1 MLKRQL
7 HIQNKL
13 GLHARAA
20 AKLVTLANRFQA
32 NVSLTTGKMTA
43 HTKSIMGLMMLS
55 ATYGTAIELSVDD
68 APDSEKALEAIQ
80 ALIQNR
86 FDEPE

>member
-1 MLKRQL
+1 MLKRDT

-20 AKLVTLANRFQA
+20 AKLVNLANRFQA
-32 NVSLTTGKMTA
+32 NITISTPKLTA

-55 ATYGTAIELSVDD
+55 ATNGTPIQLSADD
-68 APDSEKALEAIQ
+68 APDAEKAMNAIE

>member
-7 HIQNKL
+7 LIQNKL

-32 NVSLTTGKMTA
+32 NISLSTGKMTA

-55 ATYGTAIELSVDD
+55 ATCGTSIELTADN
-68 APDSEKALEAIQ
+68 APDSEKAMEAIE

>member
-7 HIQNKL
+7 RIQNKL

-20 AKLVTLANRFQA
+20 AKLVTLASRFQA
-32 NVSLTTGKMTA
+32 EITISTEKLTA

-55 ATYGTAIELSVDD
+55 ATYGTSVTLVSDEAKDAEAAINAIE
-68 APDSEKALEAIQ
+68 
-80 ALIQNR
+80 ALIQNK

>member
-1 MLKRQL
+1 MIKRQVQ
-7 HIQNKL
+7 IQNKL

-20 AKLVTLANRFQA
+20 AKLVTLASRFQA
-32 NVSLTTGKMTA
+32 DVTMSTPKLGA

-55 ATYGTAIELSVDD
+55 ATYGTMVELVSDD
-68 APDSEKALEAIQ
+68 APDADKAMNAIE

>member
-7 HIQNKL
+7 LIQNKL

-32 NVSLTTGKMTA
+32 NISISTAKLTA

-55 ATYGTAIELSVDD
+55 AVFGTPIELVADDAVDAKKAMAAIE
-68 APDSEKALEAIQ
+68 
-80 ALIQNR
+80 ALIQNK

>member
-7 HIQNKL
+7 KIQNKL

-20 AKLVTLANRFQA
+20 AKLVTLASRFQA
-32 NVSLTTGKMTA
+32 DITLSTSKLTA

-55 ATYGTAIELSVDD
+55 ATHGTPIELVSDD
-68 APDSEKALEAIQ
+68 APDAEKAMEAIE

>member
-1 MLKRQL
+1 MLKRETR
-7 HIQNKL
+7 IQNKL

-20 AKLVTLANRFQA
+20 AKLVTLANRFEA
-32 NVSLTTGKMTA
+32 NISISTPKLTA

-55 ATYGTAIELSVDD
+55 ATQGTPIELCSDEAPDAEKAISAIE
-68 APDSEKALEAIQ
+68 